1 MEVRYICPT
10 AYDSSVYL
18 VNGKVLIDA
27 GMNSDLIIKQ
37 LEKYIKL
44 TDLKLIILTHCHYDH
59 TAAAA
64 AIAEKSGA
72 EVGVHK
78 ADLEG
83 VNDEYLSVSVLFGD
97 RAPAVKPT
105 ITYEEGDK
113 IDIGNGEYLEVI
125 HTPGHS
131 KGSICLYEPV
141 SKSLFSGD
149 TVFPGGGF
157 GRMDF
162 EGSEPEK
169 MLGSVEKLTK
179 LDVRS
184 PVFWTWSPYGQG
196 WKQPDHGLIQDA
208 KNDDGSMKKIW
219 EDSLRRRAGYEN
231 SPTACLTGN

>member
-64 AIAEKSGA
+64 EIAEKSGA
-72 EVGVHK
+72 AVGIHK

-113 IDIGNGEYLEVI
+113 IDIGDGEYLEVI

-131 KGSICLYEPV
+131 RGSICLYEPV

-162 EGSEPEK
+162 EGSEPSK
-169 MLGSVEKLTK
+169 MIGSVEKLTK
-179 LDVRS
+179 LDVKTLYSGHGAPTDRD
-184 PVFWTWSPYGQG
+184 GN
-196 WKQPDHGLIQDA
+196 KQIMASYTMLKMMMGA
-208 KNDDGSMKKIW
+208 
-219 EDSLRRRAGYEN
+219 
-231 SPTACLTGN
+231 

>member
-27 GMNSDLIIKQ
+27 GMSSDLIIKQ
-37 LEKYIKL
+37 IEKYIKL
-44 TDLKLIILTHCHYDH
+44 TDLKLIVLTHCHYDH

-72 EVGVHK
+72 KVGIHK

-83 VNDEYLSVSVLFGD
+83 VNDEYMSVSVLFGD

-162 EGSEPEK
+162 DGSEPDK
-169 MLGSVEKLTK
+169 MLGSIEKLTE
-179 LDVRS
+179 LDVKTLYSGHGAPADRD
-184 PVFWTWSPYGQG
+184 GN
-196 WKQPDHGLIQDA
+196 KQIMASYTMLKMMMGA
-208 KNDDGSMKKIW
+208 
-219 EDSLRRRAGYEN
+219 
-231 SPTACLTGN
+231 

>member
-18 VNGKVLIDA
+18 VNRKVLIDA
-27 GMNSDLIIKQ
+27 GMSSDLVIKQ

-59 TAAAA
+59 IAAAA

-72 EVGVHK
+72 KVGVHK

-83 VNDEYLSVSVLFGD
+83 VNDEYLSVSVLFGES
-97 RAPAVKPT
+97 APSVKPT
-105 ITYEEGDK
+105 IIYEDGNK

-149 TVFPGGGF
+149 TVFPGGEF
-157 GRMDF
+157 GRIDF
-162 EGSEPEK
+162 KGSEPDK
-169 MLGSVEKLTK
+169 MLGSVEKLTR
-179 LDVRS
+179 LDVKTLY
-184 PVFWTWSPYGQG
+184 PGHGAPTNIYGNNQIMASYTMLKMMMG
-196 WKQPDHGLIQDA
+196 V
-208 KNDDGSMKKIW
+208 
-219 EDSLRRRAGYEN
+219 
-231 SPTACLTGN
+231 

>member
-27 GMNSDLIIKQ
+27 GMNSGLIIKQ

-64 AIAEKSGA
+64 AVAEKSGA
-72 EVGVHK
+72 KVGIHK

-83 VNDEYLSVSVLFGD
+83 INDEYLSVSVLFGE

-105 ITYEEGDK
+105 ITYEEGNK

-149 TVFPGGGF
+149 TVFPNGGF

-169 MLGSVEKLTK
+169 MAGSIEKLTK
-179 LDVRS
+179 LDVKALYS
-184 PVFWTWSPYGQG
+184 G
-196 WKQPDHGLIQDA
+196 HGA
-208 KNDDGSMKKIW
+208 PTNRDG
-219 EDSLRRRAGYEN
+219 N
-231 SPTACLTGN
+231 SQIMASYRMLKMMMGE

>member
-1 MEVRYICPT
+1 MEVQYICPT

-18 VNGKVLIDA
+18 VNRKILIDA

-37 LEKYIKL
+37 IEKYIKI
-44 TDLKLIILTHCHYDH
+44 TDLELIILTHCHYDH

-72 EVGVHK
+72 KIGIHK

-97 RAPAVKPT
+97 RAPVAKPT
-105 ITYEEGDK
+105 IIYEDGDK

-131 KGSICLYEPV
+131 RGSICLYEPV

-169 MLGSVEKLTK
+169 MPGSIEKLTK
-179 LDVRS
+179 LDVKTLYS
-184 PVFWTWSPYGQG
+184 G
-196 WKQPDHGLIQDA
+196 HGAPADR
-208 KNDDGSMKKIW
+208 DGNNQIIASYRMLKMMMG
-219 EDSLRRRAGYEN
+219 E
-231 SPTACLTGN
+231 

>member
-27 GMNSDLIIKQ
+27 GMSSDLIIKQ

-44 TDLKLIILTHCHYDH
+44 TDLELIVLTHCHYDH
-59 TAAAA
+59 IAAAA
-64 AIAEKSGA
+64 TIAEESGA
-72 EVGVHK
+72 KVGVHK

-83 VNDEYLSVSVLFGD
+83 VNDEYLSVSVLFGES
-97 RAPAVKPT
+97 APAVKPT
-105 ITYEEGDK
+105 IIYEEGDK
-113 IDIGNGEYLEVI
+113 IDIGDVEYLEVI

-131 KGSICLYEPV
+131 RGSICLYEPV

-149 TVFPGGGF
+149 TVFPGGSF

-162 EGSEPEK
+162 EGSEPDK

-179 LDVRS
+179 LDVKTLY
-184 PVFWTWSPYGQG
+184 PG
-196 WKQPDHGLIQDA
+196 HGA
-208 KNDDGSMKKIW
+208 PTGRDG
-219 EDSLRRRAGYEN
+219 N
-231 SPTACLTGN
+231 SQIMASYTMLKMMMGV

>member
-1 MEVRYICPT
+1 MEVQYICPT

-18 VNGKVLIDA
+18 INRNVLIDA
-27 GMNSDLIIKQ
+27 GINSDLVIKQ
-37 LEKYIKL
+37 LEKYIKI

-64 AIAEKSGA
+64 AIAKKSGA
-72 EVGVHK
+72 EIGIHK

-83 VNDEYLSVSVLFGD
+83 INDEYLSVSVLFGD
-97 RAPAVKPT
+97 PAPAVKPT
-105 ITYEEGDK
+105 IAYEEGDK
-113 IDIGNGEYLEVI
+113 IDIGNGDYLEVI

-162 EGSEPEK
+162 EGSEPDK
-169 MLGSVEKLTK
+169 MTGSIEKLIK
-179 LDVRS
+179 LGVKTLY
-184 PVFWTWSPYGQG
+184 PG
-196 WKQPDHGLIQDA
+196 HGA
-208 KNDDGSMKKIW
+208 PTDGNGSNQIMA
-219 EDSLRRRAGYEN
+219 SYRMLRMMMGE
-231 SPTACLTGN
+231 

>member
-18 VNGKVLIDA
+18 VNRKVLIDA
-27 GMNSDLIIKQ
+27 GMSSDLVIKQ

-59 TAAAA
+59 IAAVA

-72 EVGVHK
+72 KVGVHK

-83 VNDEYLSVSVLFGD
+83 VNDEYLSVSVLFGES
-97 RAPAVKPT
+97 APSVKPT
-105 ITYEEGDK
+105 IIYEDGNK

-157 GRMDF
+157 GRIDF
-162 EGSEPEK
+162 KGSEPDK
-169 MLGSVEKLTK
+169 MLGSVEKLTR
-179 LDVRS
+179 LDVKTLY
-184 PVFWTWSPYGQG
+184 PGHGAPTNIYGNNQIMASYTMLKMMMG
-196 WKQPDHGLIQDA
+196 V
-208 KNDDGSMKKIW
+208 
-219 EDSLRRRAGYEN
+219 
-231 SPTACLTGN
+231 

>member
-1 MEVRYICPT
+1 
-10 AYDSSVYL
+10 
-18 VNGKVLIDA
+18 
-27 GMNSDLIIKQ
+27 MNSDLIIKQ

-44 TDLKLIILTHCHYDH
+44 TELKLIILTHCHYDH

-72 EVGVHK
+72 EVGIHK

-83 VNDEYLSVSVLFGD
+83 VNDEYLSVSVLFGGE

-113 IDIGNGEYLEVI
+113 IDIGDGEYLKVI

-141 SKSLFSGD
+141 SKSLFSGGD

-162 EGSEPEK
+162 EGSEPNK

-179 LDVRS
+179 LDVKNLYSGHGGAPTDRD
-184 PVFWTWSPYGQG
+184 GN
-196 WKQPDHGLIQDA
+196 KQI
-208 KNDDGSMKKIW
+208 
-219 EDSLRRRAGYEN
+219 
-231 SPTACLTGN
+231 TASYTMLKMIIGA

>member
-18 VNGKVLIDA
+18 VNRKVLIDA
-27 GMNSDLIIKQ
+27 GMSSDLVIKQ

-59 TAAAA
+59 IAAAA

-72 EVGVHK
+72 KVGVHK

-83 VNDEYLSVSVLFGD
+83 VNDEYLSVSVLFGES
-97 RAPAVKPT
+97 APSVKPT
-105 ITYEEGDK
+105 IIYEDGNK

-157 GRMDF
+157 GRIDF
-162 EGSEPEK
+162 KGSEPDK
-169 MLGSVEKLTK
+169 MLGSVEKLTR
-179 LDVRS
+179 LDVKTLY
-184 PVFWTWSPYGQG
+184 PGHGAPTNIYGNNQIMASYTMLKMMMG
-196 WKQPDHGLIQDA
+196 V
-208 KNDDGSMKKIW
+208 
-219 EDSLRRRAGYEN
+219 
-231 SPTACLTGN
+231 

>member
-1 MEVRYICPT
+1 MEVQYICPT
-10 AYDSSVYL
+10 AYDSSIYL
-18 VNGKVLIDA
+18 VNKKVLIDA
-27 GMNSDLIIKQ
+27 GMNGDLVIKQ

-59 TAAAA
+59 TAAAGT
-64 AIAEKSGA
+64 IAEKSGA
-72 EVGVHK
+72 EIGIHK

-83 VNDEYLSVSVLFGD
+83 INDEYLSVSVLFGD
-97 RAPAVKPT
+97 SAPAAKPT

-113 IDIGNGEYLEVI
+113 IDIGYGEYLEVI

-162 EGSEPEK
+162 EGSEPDK
-169 MLGSVEKLTK
+169 MTGSIEKLIKLGVKTLYPGHGAPTK
-179 LDVRS
+179 
-184 PVFWTWSPYGQG
+184 G
-196 WKQPDHGLIQDA
+196 
-208 KNDDGSMKKIW
+208 DGSNQIMA
-219 EDSLRRRAGYEN
+219 SYRMLRMMMGE
-231 SPTACLTGN
+231 

>member
-10 AYDSSVYL
+10 AYDSNVYL

-44 TDLKLIILTHCHYDH
+44 TDLELIILTHCHYDH

-97 RAPAVKPT
+97 SAPAVKPT

-113 IDIGNGEYLEVI
+113 IAIGNGEYLEVI

-131 KGSICLYEPV
+131 MGSICLYEPV

-162 EGSEPEK
+162 EGSEPDK

-179 LDVRS
+179 LDVKNLYS
-184 PVFWTWSPYGQG
+184 G
-196 WKQPDHGLIQDA
+196 HGTPTDR
-208 KNDDGSMKKIW
+208 DGNNQIMASYTMLKMMM
-219 EDSLRRRAGYEN
+219 GV
-231 SPTACLTGN
+231 

>member
-1 MEVRYICPT
+1 MEVQYICPT

-18 VNGKVLIDA
+18 VNRKILIDA

-37 LEKYIKL
+37 IEKYIKI
-44 TDLKLIILTHCHYDH
+44 TDLELIILTHCHYDH

-72 EVGVHK
+72 KIGIHK

-97 RAPAVKPT
+97 RAPVAKPT
-105 ITYEEGDK
+105 IIYEEGDK

-131 KGSICLYEPV
+131 RGSICLYEPV

-162 EGSEPEK
+162 EGSESEK
-169 MLGSVEKLTK
+169 MPGSIEKLTK
-179 LDVRS
+179 LDVKTLYS
-184 PVFWTWSPYGQG
+184 G
-196 WKQPDHGLIQDA
+196 HGAPADR
-208 KNDDGSMKKIW
+208 DGNNQIMASYRMLKIMMG
-219 EDSLRRRAGYEN
+219 E
-231 SPTACLTGN
+231 

>member
-1 MEVRYICPT
+1 
-10 AYDSSVYL
+10 
-18 VNGKVLIDA
+18 
-27 GMNSDLIIKQ
+27 MNSDLIIKQ

-44 TDLKLIILTHCHYDH
+44 IDLKLIILTHCHYDH

-72 EVGVHK
+72 EIGIHK

-83 VNDEYLSVSVLFGD
+83 INDEYLSVSVLFGES
-97 RAPAVKPT
+97 APGAKPT

-149 TVFPGGGF
+149 TVFSGGGF

-162 EGSEPEK
+162 EGSEPDK
-169 MLGSVEKLTK
+169 MLGSVEKLRR
-179 LDVRS
+179 LDVKTLYS
-184 PVFWTWSPYGQG
+184 G
-196 WKQPDHGLIQDA
+196 HGAPTDR
-208 KNDDGSMKKIW
+208 DG
-219 EDSLRRRAGYEN
+219 N
-231 SPTACLTGN
+231 SQITASYTMLKMMMGV

>member
-1 MEVRYICPT
+1 MEVQYICPT

-18 VNGKVLIDA
+18 VNRKVLIDA
-27 GMNSDLIIKQ
+27 GMNSALIIKE

-44 TDLKLIILTHCHYDH
+44 NELELIILTHCHYDH

-64 AIAEKSGA
+64 SISEKSGA
-72 EVGVHK
+72 KVGIHK

-83 VNDEYLSVSVLFGD
+83 VNDEYLSVSVLFGEKS
-97 RAPAVKPT
+97 PTVKPV
-105 ITYEEGDK
+105 ITYEEGDQ
-113 IDIGNGEYLEVI
+113 IPIGNGEFLEVI

-131 KGSICLYEPV
+131 RGSICLYEPA

-179 LDVRS
+179 LDVKNLYSGHGAPTDRD
-184 PVFWTWSPYGQG
+184 GN
-196 WKQPDHGLIQDA
+196 KQIMASYRML
-208 KNDDGSMKKIW
+208 SMMM
-219 EDSLRRRAGYEN
+219 GV
-231 SPTACLTGN
+231 

>member
-27 GMNSDLIIKQ
+27 GMSSDLIIRE
-37 LEKYIKL
+37 LEKSIKL
-44 TDLKLIILTHCHYDH
+44 TDLELIVLTHCHYDH

-64 AIAEKSGA
+64 IIAEKSGA
-72 EVGVHK
+72 KVGIHR

-97 RAPAVKPT
+97 RAPVVRPT
-105 ITYEEGDK
+105 VTYEEGDK
-113 IDIGNGEYLEVI
+113 IPIGNGEFLEVI

-162 EGSEPEK
+162 DGSEPEK

-179 LDVRS
+179 LDVKTLYSGHGAPNDRE
-184 PVFWTWSPYGQG
+184 GN
-196 WKQPDHGLIQDA
+196 KQVQASYTMLKMMMGV
-208 KNDDGSMKKIW
+208 
-219 EDSLRRRAGYEN
+219 
-231 SPTACLTGN
+231 

>member
-27 GMNSDLIIKQ
+27 GMSSDLIIKQ

-64 AIAEKSGA
+64 IIAEKSGA
-72 EVGVHK
+72 EVGIHK

-113 IDIGNGEYLEVI
+113 IDIGNGEHLEVI

-179 LDVRS
+179 LDVKALYS
-184 PVFWTWSPYGQG
+184 G
-196 WKQPDHGLIQDA
+196 HGAPADR
-208 KNDDGSMKKIW
+208 DGNNQIMASYRM
-219 EDSLRRRAGYEN
+219 LRMMMGV
-231 SPTACLTGN
+231 

>member
-1 MEVRYICPT
+1 MEVQYICPT

-18 VNGKVLIDA
+18 VNRKILIDA

-37 LEKYIKL
+37 IEKYIKI
-44 TDLKLIILTHCHYDH
+44 TDLELIILTHCHYDH

-72 EVGVHK
+72 KIGIHK

-97 RAPAVKPT
+97 RAPVAKPT
-105 ITYEEGDK
+105 IIYEEGDK

-131 KGSICLYEPV
+131 RGSICLYEPV

-149 TVFPGGGF
+149 TVFSGGGF

-169 MLGSVEKLTK
+169 MPGSIEKLTK
-179 LDVRS
+179 LDVKTLYS
-184 PVFWTWSPYGQG
+184 G
-196 WKQPDHGLIQDA
+196 HGAPADR
-208 KNDDGSMKKIW
+208 DGNNQIIASYRMLKMMMG
-219 EDSLRRRAGYEN
+219 E
-231 SPTACLTGN
+231 

>member
-10 AYDSSVYL
+10 AYDYSVYL

-44 TDLKLIILTHCHYDH
+44 TDLELIILTHCHYDH
-59 TAAAA
+59 AAAA
-64 AIAEKSGA
+64 AVIVEKSGA
-72 EVGVHK
+72 KVGMHK
-78 ADLEG
+78 ADLEC
-83 VNDEYLSVSVLFGD
+83 VNDEYLSVSVLFGEK
-97 RAPAVKPT
+97 APTVKPT
-105 ITYEEGDK
+105 VAYEEGDK

-131 KGSICLYEPV
+131 RGSICLYEPI

-149 TVFPGGGF
+149 TVFPGGSF

-169 MLGSVEKLTK
+169 MVSSIEKLTK
-179 LDVRS
+179 LDVKTLY
-184 PVFWTWSPYGQG
+184 PG
-196 WKQPDHGLIQDA
+196 HGAPTDR
-208 KNDDGSMKKIW
+208 DG
-219 EDSLRRRAGYEN
+219 N
-231 SPTACLTGN
+231 SQIMASYRMLKMMMGE

>member
-27 GMNSDLIIKQ
+27 GMSSDLIIKQ

-44 TDLKLIILTHCHYDH
+44 TELKLIILTHCHYDH

-64 AIAEKSGA
+64 AIVEKSGA
-72 EVGVHK
+72 KVGVHK
-78 ADLEG
+78 GDMEG
-83 VNDEYLSVSVLFGD
+83 VNDEYLSVSVLFGEN
-97 RAPAVKPT
+97 APAVKPT
-105 ITYEEGDK
+105 IIYEEGNK

-162 EGSEPEK
+162 EGSEPDK

-179 LDVRS
+179 LDVKTLY
-184 PVFWTWSPYGQG
+184 PG
-196 WKQPDHGLIQDA
+196 HGA
-208 KNDDGSMKKIW
+208 
-219 EDSLRRRAGYEN
+219 
-231 SPTACLTGN
+231 PTDRNGNNQIMASYAMLKMMMGV

>member
-18 VNGKVLIDA
+18 VNGKVLIDT

-44 TDLKLIILTHCHYDH
+44 TDIELIVLTHCHYDH

-64 AIAEKSGA
+64 VIAERSGA
-72 EVGVHK
+72 KVGIHK

-83 VNDEYLSVSVLFGD
+83 INDEYLSVAVIFGE
-97 RAPAVKPT
+97 RAPEIRPT

-157 GRMDF
+157 GRTDF

-169 MLGSVEKLTK
+169 MASSIEKLTK
-179 LDVRS
+179 LDVKALYS
-184 PVFWTWSPYGQG
+184 G
-196 WKQPDHGLIQDA
+196 HGAPTDR
-208 KNDDGSMKKIW
+208 DGNNQIMASYRMLKMMMG
-219 EDSLRRRAGYEN
+219 E
-231 SPTACLTGN
+231 

>member
-27 GMNSDLIIKQ
+27 GMNSDLIIRE
-37 LEKYIKL
+37 LEKSIKL
-44 TDLKLIILTHCHYDH
+44 TDLELIVLTHCHYDH

-64 AIAEKSGA
+64 IIAEKSGA
-72 EVGVHK
+72 KVGIHR

-97 RAPAVKPT
+97 RAPAVRPT
-105 ITYEEGDK
+105 VVYEEGDK
-113 IDIGNGEYLEVI
+113 IPIGKEECLEVI

-131 KGSICLYEPV
+131 KGSICLYEPI

-169 MLGSVEKLTK
+169 MLGSIEKLTK
-179 LDVRS
+179 LDVKTLYSGHGAPNDRD
-184 PVFWTWSPYGQG
+184 GN
-196 WKQPDHGLIQDA
+196 KQVQASYTMLKMMMGV
-208 KNDDGSMKKIW
+208 
-219 EDSLRRRAGYEN
+219 
-231 SPTACLTGN
+231 